1 MRRRSLLASAG
12 TSIAALAGCFEPGD
26 ETDPPT
32 EQQPIDETSTLST
45 TTEAP
50 EVTVESVIQQYG
62 YATANDDAI
71 HVARTGTQY
80 VVAAVTV
87 EGGHLERADFTW
99 TVDDSSH
106 SPTTLDLAYRTSW
119 GEDQWYEGGRE
130 RGLLTFQMPESI
142 APSTVKLVWPT
153 GEWVASDSF
162 LDRLAAEKTVYEYV
176 DVRFQRI
183 GRHDRQDG
191 RNPGDE
197 RG

>member
-12 TSIAALAGCFEPGD
+12 TSIAALAGCSEPGD

-87 EGGHLERADFTW
+87 EGATWSERTLPGLWMIRATAPRRW
-99 TVDDSSH
+99 IL
-106 SPTTLDLAYRTSW
+106 PTGRVGARTS
-119 GEDQWYEGGRE
+119 GT
-130 RGLLTFQMPESI
+130 RGAES
-142 APSTVKLVWPT
+142 A
-153 GEWVASDSF
+153 DC
-162 LDRLAAEKTVYEYV
+162 
-176 DVRFQRI
+176 
-183 GRHDRQDG
+183 
-191 RNPGDE
+191 
-197 RG
+197 